1 MHIDR
6 RLVGFGL
13 FLITVGG
20 VMIAVRQGVLSADDA
35 QKAWSLWPLILVG
48 VGLSIV
54 LAGRPGAIIGGLV
67 LAVTFGAMLGGI
79 AATGTFPGVGFC
91 AGGRDQGS
99 PFAASGGALDANARV
114 TVAQDCGDLTI
125 GTVAGSTWNVSG
137 DSSDGQPP
145 RIEDSAN
152 GLRVRTRDGAPF
164 DLGGSS
170 RWNVVLPRDP
180 AIDLSVT
187 VNGGQS
193 RITLAGANVTTLKV
207 DANAGSIDV
216 DLRDVTALGDA
227 NIEVNFGSATLR
239 LPNRRLSGT
248 LSVNAGSAAL
258 CVPAGAGLRVR
269 LDSAA
274 ASNDFASHG
283 LLETSGIWQTPG
295 YATAEVRL
303 ELRADVNAG
312 SLALDPTRQCAG

>member
-35 QKAWSLWPLILVG
+35 ERAWTLWPLILVG

-54 LAGRPGAIIGGLV
+54 LAGRPGAVIGSLV
-67 LAVTFGAMLGGI
+67 LALPFGAMLGGI
-79 AATGTFPGVGFC
+79 AATGSFPGVGFC
-91 AGGRDQGS
+91 SSSRDPGS
-99 PFAASGGALDANARV
+99 AFPASGGQLDASARV
-114 TVAQDCGDLTI
+114 TVAQDCGDLAI

-137 DSSDGQPP
+137 DSSDGRQPLIDDGP
-145 RIEDSAN
+145 NS
-152 GLRVRTRDGAPF
+152 LSVKTPDGAAF
-164 DLGGSS
+164 DLGGGN
-170 RWNVVLPRDP
+170 RWTVVLPRDP

-193 RITLAGANVTTLKV
+193 RITLAGANVRTLKV

-216 DLRDVTALGDA
+216 DLREVAGFGDA
-227 NIEVNFGSATLR
+227 TLEVNFGSATLR
-239 LPNRRLSGT
+239 LPNRSLSAS

-258 CVPAGAGLRVR
+258 CVPSDAGLRVK

-283 LLETSGIWQTPG
+283 LVESNGAWETPG
-295 YATAEVRL
+295 YATATVRL
-303 ELRADVNAG
+303 DLRADVNAG

>member
-13 FLITVGG
+13 FLITIGA
-20 VMIAVRQGVLSADDA
+20 VMIAVRQGVLSTDDA
-35 QKAWSLWPLILVG
+35 QRAWTLWPLILVG

-79 AATGTFPGVGFC
+79 AATGAFPGVGFC
-91 AGGRDQGS
+91 AGGRDPGS
-99 PFAASGGALDANARV
+99 PFAASGGALDSNARV
-114 TVAQDCGDLTI
+114 TVDQDCGDLTI

-137 DSSDGQPP
+137 ESSDGRPP
-145 RIEDSAN
+145 RIDDGPN
-152 GLRVRTRDGAPF
+152 GFRVRTRDGAPF
-164 DLGGSS
+164 DLGGST

-180 AIDLSVT
+180 AIELSVT

-216 DLRDVTALGDA
+216 DLRDVASFGAA

-239 LPNRRLSGT
+239 LPNRSLSGT

-283 LLETSGIWQTPG
+283 LLETSGIWQSPG
-295 YATAEVRL
+295 YATAAVRL

-312 SLALDPTRQCAG
+312 SIALDPTRQCAG